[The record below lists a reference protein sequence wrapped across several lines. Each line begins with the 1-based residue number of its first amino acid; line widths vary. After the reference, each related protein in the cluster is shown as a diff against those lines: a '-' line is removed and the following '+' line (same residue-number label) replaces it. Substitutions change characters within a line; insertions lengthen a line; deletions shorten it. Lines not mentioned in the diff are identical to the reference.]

1 MFVRT
6 KYCCSAGIRHE
17 AALHTVGEYP
27 EITMSWLVLSCW
39 WLQAEMVSGWASPYA
54 GLVSVFTPRRLLLYR
69 EGAGGYLTRSPPVAC
84 CQSWLQVPDEAP
96 TFLQG
101 LEDTS
106 KDALNARLCCV
117 VSIVL
122 GRLGLLGSFPSSLP
136 FPWVTCPLVGLT
148 SPSSSSLL
156 TGEK

>member
-1 MFVRT
+1 MLCSHSRRT
-6 KYCCSAGIRHE
+6 
-17 AALHTVGEYP
+17 ALAPGRGQGC
-27 EITMSWLVLSCW
+27 LGLW
-39 WLQAEMVSGWASPYA
+39 WPG
-54 GLVSVFTPRRLLLYR
+54 
-69 EGAGGYLTRSPPVAC
+69 
-84 CQSWLQVPDEAP
+84 VPGEAP

-136 FPWVTCPLVGLT
+136 FPWVTWPLVGLT

-156 TGEK
+156 TGEKRTYNCTCSTKKTGCLRTALQPTRSTIAPWLFEC

>member
-1 MFVRT
+1 MQ
-6 KYCCSAGIRHE
+6 KECSA
-17 AALHTVGEYP
+17 LTSGE
-27 EITMSWLVLSCW
+27 
-39 WLQAEMVSGWASPYA
+39 
-54 GLVSVFTPRRLLLYR
+54 LLLPQ
-69 EGAGGYLTRSPPVAC
+69 EGAGLSGAVAWY
-84 CQSWLQVPDEAP
+84 QGWLGPSEAP

-136 FPWVTCPLVGLT
+136 FPWVTWPLVGLT

-156 TGEK
+156 TGEKRIHNCTCSTKKTGYLRTALESTNSTIAPWLFEYLKLLWAGRDYLRSVCSA

>member
-1 MFVRT
+1 MSGAVAAVR
-6 KYCCSAGIRHE
+6 
-17 AALHTVGEYP
+17 P
-27 EITMSWLVLSCW
+27 DLVP
-39 WLQAEMVSGWASPYA
+39 G
-54 GLVSVFTPRRLLLYR
+54 
-69 EGAGGYLTRSPPVAC
+69 
-84 CQSWLQVPDEAP
+84 EAP

-136 FPWVTCPLVGLT
+136 FPWVTWPLVGLT

-156 TGEK
+156 TGGKRICNCTCSTKKTGCLRTASVNRFSYCLMVI

>member
-1 MFVRT
+1 ML
-6 KYCCSAGIRHE
+6 A
-17 AALHTVGEYP
+17 
-27 EITMSWLVLSCW
+27 W
-39 WLQAEMVSGWASPYA
+39 
-54 GLVSVFTPRRLLLYR
+54 
-69 EGAGGYLTRSPPVAC
+69 EGAGAYVDLWPNPVTITAW
-84 CQSWLQVPDEAP
+84 CQNLLVVPDDAP

-156 TGEK
+156 TGEKKKKKKKEYRTVLVPPR

>member
-1 MFVRT
+1 ML
-6 KYCCSAGIRHE
+6 A
-17 AALHTVGEYP
+17 
-27 EITMSWLVLSCW
+27 W
-39 WLQAEMVSGWASPYA
+39 
-54 GLVSVFTPRRLLLYR
+54 
-69 EGAGGYLTRSPPVAC
+69 EGAGAYVDLWPNPVTITAW
-84 CQSWLQVPDEAP
+84 CQNLLVVPDDAP

-156 TGEK
+156 TGEKKKKKKKNIEPCLFHQDNNMYENYSSAANLSAGSTIILCLFEELNLLKFS

>member
-1 MFVRT
+1 MQ
-6 KYCCSAGIRHE
+6 KECSA
-17 AALHTVGEYP
+17 
-27 EITMSWLVLSCW
+27 
-39 WLQAEMVSGWASPYA
+39 
-54 GLVSVFTPRRLLLYR
+54 FTPGELLLSQ
-69 EGAGGYLTRSPPVAC
+69 EGAGLSAAVAG
-84 CQSWLQVPDEAP
+84 CQGWLVPAEAP

-136 FPWVTCPLVGLT
+136 FPWVTWPLVGLT

-156 TGEK
+156 TGEKRIYNCTCSTKKTGCLRTALQSTVSTIVPWLFEYLKQLWAGRHSLSSVCSD

>member
-1 MFVRT
+1 
-6 KYCCSAGIRHE
+6 
-17 AALHTVGEYP
+17 
-27 EITMSWLVLSCW
+27 
-39 WLQAEMVSGWASPYA
+39 MVSG
-54 GLVSVFTPRRLLLYR
+54 
-69 EGAGGYLTRSPPVAC
+69 
-84 CQSWLQVPDEAP
+84 EAP

-136 FPWVTCPLVGLT
+136 FPWVTWPLVGLT

-156 TGEK
+156 TGEKRICNCTCSTKKTGCLRTALQSTGSTIVPWLFEYLKQLWAGRDSLRCVCSA

>member
-1 MFVRT
+1 M
-6 KYCCSAGIRHE
+6 
-17 AALHTVGEYP
+17 
-27 EITMSWLVLSCW
+27 
-39 WLQAEMVSGWASPYA
+39 
-54 GLVSVFTPRRLLLYR
+54 
-69 EGAGGYLTRSPPVAC
+69 
-84 CQSWLQVPDEAP
+84 EAP

-136 FPWVTCPLVGLT
+136 FPCVTCPLVGLT

-156 TGEK
+156 TGEKSTRYKTICVPPRQRGI